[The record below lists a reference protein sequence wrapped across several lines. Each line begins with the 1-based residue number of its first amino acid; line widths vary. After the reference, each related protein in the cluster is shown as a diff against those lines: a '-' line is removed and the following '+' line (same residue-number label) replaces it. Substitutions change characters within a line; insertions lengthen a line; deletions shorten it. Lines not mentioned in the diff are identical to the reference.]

1 MRSPNAKNTG
11 FQYTPVD
18 SMPASSTRSAT
29 SQSPSSSNPP
39 AVVGN
44 VRVATRRDRPA
55 PGVRTVTTTVTVHIQ
70 PRAALDQLLHHIHP
84 DIGIPVPVFGHR
96 DAVGVQSCQ
105 SRSSRSQQHD
115 RVPQLRAPYFFPSS
129 RPGRGPRS
137 PSRWPSSSGC
147 GCTGA
152 PSSGCAGGER
162 PVVLAAGPGGAGR
175 LRNAAYARAVSTC
188 GCRRVWPRPGSP
200 VAAWPG

>member
-105 SRSSRSQQHD
+105 SRSQKFA
-115 RVPQLRAPYFFPSS
+115 LAAA
-129 RPGRGPRS
+129 RPGAPTPRTILF
-137 PSRWPSSSGC
+137 SGLA
-147 GCTGA
+147 A
-152 PSSGCAGGER
+152 PSGVSVKYERHPPQASRARETIRAGET
-162 PVVLAAGPGGAGR
+162 V
-175 LRNAAYARAVSTC
+175 N
-188 GCRRVWPRPGSP
+188 
-200 VAAWPG
+200 VADLGD